1 VGGALCW
8 NKLAL
13 RKKLISRIFNRRSAN
28 TRSWIFVTLSSVLA
42 VFGAPGRGSSKT
54 DVRPRWSS
62 LNQFLTVAVEG
73 EESQYTASKRSLIS
87 LRDFPSKNKNRIT
100 DRHCSFIW
108 EYWSLVIHE
117 FTLASV
123 GSYAMGRYASER
135 MAPVEQIS
143 YITVCR
149 MSSLLL
155 ILSTFFDDNDGA
167 GSTLKIL
174 SNCNCV
180 LLKECWMWWLVLVA
194 EDSVVDYSLGKSP
207 SLGAAG
213 FRQQD
218 TQMDSPPFSICLR
231 SFIPD

>member
-1 VGGALCW
+1 MI
-8 NKLAL
+8 
-13 RKKLISRIFNRRSAN
+13 R
-28 TRSWIFVTLSSVLA
+28 TLSIDSVGLSI
-42 VFGAPGRGSSKT
+42 F
-54 DVRPRWSS
+54 
-62 LNQFLTVAVEG
+62 QCMFECF
-73 EESQYTASKRSLIS
+73 QCFF
-87 LRDFPSKNKNRIT
+87 DFHLLSNCI
-100 DRHCSFIW
+100 IW